1 MFAEDSEA
9 KLTEEEIEGIL
20 SGKNIVEEKEKEKVT
35 ITL

>member
-9 KLTEEEIEGIL
+9 KLTEEEIEDIL
-20 SGKNIVEEKEKEKVT
+20 NGKNIVEEKEQEKVT